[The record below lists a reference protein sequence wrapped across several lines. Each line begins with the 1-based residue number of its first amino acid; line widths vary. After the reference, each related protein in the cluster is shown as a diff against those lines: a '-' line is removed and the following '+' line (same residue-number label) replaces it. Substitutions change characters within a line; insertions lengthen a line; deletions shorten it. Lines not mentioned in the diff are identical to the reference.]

1 MTRIRAFLNTSPR
14 VGGLRRFYASRWY
27 IGLIVLLSLV
37 SYATGGERVVWSI
50 FVFFA
55 AVAMLVCPDLLPV
68 VPPTFAAVF
77 CLSVRHAPMRPT
89 YSGYLFTGRGLA
101 VIVVLGS
108 IVVLSFIAHCILFG
122 VRLPENTGKPAL
134 APFLLPLTAVLLL
147 NGLGQGGYS
156 PKNLVFGAI
165 TAFCWC
171 GLYFVYALQLPHGER
186 TKEYIFDGCF
196 AIAWLLLFELGY
208 VYMTNGVVKNGA
220 VDVSKIVMGWGIHN
234 GIGIMLALLI
244 PLMLRM
250 AAKRRRA
257 PLYYLTAVALLVGI
271 FLTTSRGSLLVGTG
285 AFLTGSVILCFMGE
299 NRRVNRL
306 MFALTL
312 VLVAV
317 ALLGFREQIFTFLPR
332 FRTDGLNDNGRF
344 DLWREGWHLFLG
356 APVFGAGFSA
366 ISFKSWAGGLFP
378 GYLHNTV
385 FELLGA
391 GGAAALA
398 AYLAYRVRSVML
410 FVKKPTFDRTFMGL
424 SIAVLLGGSL
434 LDNHVF
440 NIYPMFFY
448 AALLVLSE
456 ADLLAVTSA
465 DVPVKPETA

>member
-1 MTRIRAFLNTSPR
+1 MTRVRAFLNTSPW
-14 VGGLRRFYASRWY
+14 VAGLRRFYASRWY

-37 SYATGGERVVWSI
+37 SYVTGGERVVWSI

-89 YSGYLFTGRGLA
+89 YSGYLFTGRGLV
-101 VIVVLGS
+101 VIVVLGT
-108 IVVLSFIAHCILFG
+108 IVVLSFLAHCIIFG
-122 VRLPENTGKPAL
+122 VRLPENSGKPAL
-134 APFLLPLTAVLLL
+134 LPFLLPLSAALLV
-147 NGLGQGGYS
+147 NGIGHAGYS
-156 PKNLVFGAI
+156 PKNFVFGAI

-171 GLYFVYALQLPHGER
+171 GLYFVYALQFPRGER
-186 TKEYIFDGCF
+186 TKEYIFDCCF
-196 AIAWLLLFELGY
+196 AIAWLLLVELVY
-208 VYMTNGVVKNGA
+208 VYIANGVVQNGA
-220 VDVSKIVMGWGIHN
+220 VDVTRIVMGWGIHN

-250 AAKRRRA
+250 AAKRRAA
-257 PLYYLTAVALLVGI
+257 PVYYLTAVALLVGVV
-271 FLTTSRGSLLVGTG
+271 LTTSRGSLLVGAG
-285 AFLTGSVILCFMGE
+285 AFLMGGILLCFKDD
-299 NRRVNRL
+299 NRRFNRA
-306 MFALTL
+306 FFGIT
-312 VLVAV
+312 VLVV
-317 ALLGFREQIFTFLPR
+317 LSLLIFFHEPILRFLPR
-332 FRTDGLNDNGRF
+332 YQTDGLSDNGRF

-356 APVFGAGFSA
+356 APVFGAGFAA

-391 GGAAALA
+391 GGVATLA

-424 SIAVLLGGSL
+424 SIVVLLGGSL
-434 LDNHVF
+434 FDNHVF
-440 NIYPMFFY
+440 NIYPMFYY
-448 AALLVLSE
+448 AVLLTLSE
-456 ADLLAVTSA
+456 EDMRAEEKKLCTTSI
-465 DVPVKPETA
+465 DNR